1 MGYYF
6 EHVTEDGSVVD
17 YYPGSPGFESLDRS
31 PRSSVSTDSIVDQDS
46 ESVLDHY
53 AAAPGSIAPG
63 SVSLSDLLLLLQ
75 RQDEDPPEDAELVGI
90 ETFALSPVESSTGLK
105 GILLDLLGPYDT
117 IVTQYRYQQG
127 SNQYY
132 TYVNDISPD
141 YPWLA
146 SALLFIVLLWA
157 LFGVLRRG
165 IWNR

>member
-6 EHVTEDGSVVD
+6 SHVEEDGSVVD
-17 YYPGSPGFESLDRS
+17 YYPGSEGFEILNRGL
-31 PRSSVSTDSIVDQDS
+31 RDQF
-46 ESVLDHY
+46 DHY
-53 AAAPGSIAPG
+53 GAAPGSI
-63 SVSLSDLLLLLQ
+63 SLD
-75 RQDEDPPEDAELVGI
+75 RPDLVGV
-90 ETFALSPVESSTGLK
+90 ETYALSPIESSTGLK
-105 GILLDLLGPYDT
+105 GILLEVLGPYDT

-157 LFGVLRRG
+157 LFGILRRG
-165 IWNR
+165 IWNQ